1 MSDIRKWLSIME
13 SVPATLLNQRPKNVV
28 IKKDATIMVDPSIG
42 GGTGRYMHST
52 PQGAMIDIKGVSR
65 EMGEDD
71 FSLPN
76 RDYEDPYENGNTWDH
91 GSEEAATIGTMRDKP
106 EFRAGDMV
114 EVADV
119 YGSVIGPGFG
129 IFIAYSTSGQE
140 CIISFDNKEILVPI
154 ANVGA
159 VQEQNAKD
167 NFSQT
172 DNDGNLSPMSL
183 GSKNVKIDKEP
194 AMDQRDEFSKWMSA
208 VEEALSGESKPLAE
222 ESEPEN
228 ECGCGEWNC
237 TTCFPDHKA
246 QEKDKGKSF
255 AKGIE
260 SSKNDINADDLAEE
274 KPKSKG
280 VKLGDIVQTTK
291 TEFRKEGGGDKSP
304 MTYGEENLGTMD
316 EEVPGM
322 DVQQPLFGEEEA
334 EMEENWYDPSQDQ
347 EEFNNPQEF
356 GMDSGNE
363 SGEESDWISII
374 KNMQQQGLSN
384 ANQSYS
390 DEEMAGMSSD
400 ELRYVYQQVTG
411 DVAEATQG
419 MDAPGAPKPTKPKFK
434 PAYDP
439 MDDMDDI
446 LNPRPDQPL
455 ATMGGSDDDEN
466 ELAGN
471 EPGMTLPSAGRDATR
486 AKLANM
492 NPSDQMRDWMSR
504 ISPTAGEGEP
514 DREEVPQNQLVART
528 ANDVPAV
535 IASAIQASGMQ
546 SPEWHDAGDL
556 PGMADRNIR
565 GMARQ
570 VMSMFTS
577 TPLEQIQ
584 TIANVGGQ
592 GPNTDAEM
600 RAVAGWLRDNAEDH
614 GKVDLSHGIKIPG
627 YKPDVKE
634 YSANGVRFHVV
645 RDDHGQYIY
654 AYPDRDARLGGPVG
668 REQGRVGGGGNMPR
682 LRESTGNIF
691 DSLSLIESLKFDEE
705 IAEILRED
713 SEMDEAFGK
722 PNHAERKART
732 IAGHA
737 KRSQDAFNA
746 GEELPADLPP
756 EKSQLS
762 RVVGKRPGGM
772 KLIKHLH
779 ATEKLSNEAELE
791 PIPVTTGKDAAQLAW
806 AQFNNNPDDF
816 VIVSGQGG
824 VAGIKPNKASVE
836 KFKATAAKKGKEPN
850 YSKHAGAIRY
860 DVIAYTGEGSKVPTN
875 LLQPA
880 GAAQD
885 DADDLDDYQDADQG
899 AGEPKVKAIK
909 ARMGLVHGQDRQNPD
924 NVFNLLNAQIGPIT
938 TVWIAGWAGN
948 RGGDTG
954 TMPASPGA
962 VERGKMK
969 GRADLAGQVGK
980 PEKLAFPD
988 RQSEMPAQ
996 ADTGTISRALD
1007 VIFKKSLTSDRVKRM
1022 IGSAVEKLIGAERK
1036 AQQGGLRDKAVE
1048 IGQRILKLED
1058 IQKMAL
1064 RGEAMDPGTMSGFKR
1079 TAERIARSTVDAEH
1093 PGLDSKKK
1101 ELEVVKY
1108 LSSLAKS
1115 GSPDLYKPFIRAL
1128 MNTLSKEGL
1137 RNY

>member
-1 MSDIRKWLSIME
+1 
-13 SVPATLLNQRPKNVV
+13 
-28 IKKDATIMVDPSIG
+28 
-42 GGTGRYMHST
+42 
-52 PQGAMIDIKGVSR
+52 
-65 EMGEDD
+65 
-71 FSLPN
+71 
-76 RDYEDPYENGNTWDH
+76 
-91 GSEEAATIGTMRDKP
+91 
-106 EFRAGDMV
+106 
-114 EVADV
+114 
-119 YGSVIGPGFG
+119 
-129 IFIAYSTSGQE
+129 
-140 CIISFDNKEILVPI
+140 
-154 ANVGA
+154 
-159 VQEQNAKD
+159 
-167 NFSQT
+167 
-172 DNDGNLSPMSL
+172 
-183 GSKNVKIDKEP
+183 
-194 AMDQRDEFSKWMSA
+194 MDQRDEFSKWMSA

-228 ECGCGEWNC
+228 ECGCGKWDC
-237 TTCFPDHKA
+237 TTCFPDHKS
-246 QEKDKGKSF
+246 QEKEEGKKF
-255 AKGIE
+255 AKDVS
-260 SSKNDINADDLAEE
+260 SSKNDIESDDLAEE
-274 KPKSKG
+274 PAPKSKG
-280 VKLGDIVQTTK
+280 VKLGDIVKTTK
-291 TEFRKEGGGDKSP
+291 TEFRKIG
-304 MTYGEENLGTMD
+304 GEESPLTHGEDNLGTMD

-322 DVQQPLFGEEEA
+322 QIDQPLFGEEEA
-334 EMEENWYDPSQDQ
+334 EMEENWYDPSRD
-347 EEFNNPQEF
+347 EFDNPAEL
-356 GMDSGNE
+356 GMMDSD
-363 SGEESDWISII
+363 GEESDWISVI

-384 ANQSYS
+384 ANRAYS
-390 DEEMAGMSSD
+390 EEEMASMSSD

-411 DVAEATQG
+411 DVAEATQPMG
-419 MDAPGAPKPTKPKFK
+419 EPGAPKPAKTKFK
-434 PAYDP
+434 PAFDP
-439 MDDMDDI
+439 MDDLDDI

-455 ATMGGSDDDEN
+455 ATMGGSDDEN
-466 ELAGN
+466 ELAGD
-471 EPGMTLPSAGRDATR
+471 EPGLNLPAAGRDATR

-504 ISPTAGEGEP
+504 INQDVGAEEP
-514 DREEVPQNQLVART
+514 DLPDTPQNELVVRT
-528 ANDVPAV
+528 ARDVPSV
-535 IASAIQASGMQ
+535 ISNAMQASGMQ
-546 SPEWHDAGDL
+546 TPEWHNVSDL
-556 PGMADRNIR
+556 PGFSDRNIR
-565 GMARQ
+565 GMGRQ
-570 VMSMFTS
+570 VFGMFTS
-577 TPLEQIQ
+577 TPVEQIQ
-584 TIANVGGQ
+584 TMANVDGQ

-614 GKVDLSHGIKIPG
+614 GKVDLSHGMAIPG

-645 RDDHGQYIY
+645 RDPMGQYIY
-654 AYPDRDARLGGPVG
+654 AYPDQDARLGGPVG

-691 DSLSLIESLKFDEE
+691 DSLSLLESLKFDEE
-705 IAEILRED
+705 ITSILRED
-713 SEMDEAFGK
+713 TELDEVWGK
-722 PNHAERKART
+722 PNAAERRART
-732 IAGHA
+732 VAGHG
-737 KRSQDAFNA
+737 KRVAARQADAEKAFAA
-746 GEELPADLPP
+746 GEELPPEVAPLSP

-762 RVVGKRPGGM
+762 RVVGKRPGGI

-860 DVIAYTGEGSKVPTN
+860 DVIAYTGEGAKVPTN

-885 DADDLDDYQDADQG
+885 DGGDLDDYQDADQG

-948 RGGDTG
+948 RGGDTD

-969 GRADLAGQVGK
+969 GRADLAAKVGE

-988 RQSEMPAQ
+988 RQTPMPAQ
-996 ADTGTISRALD
+996 ADTGTSARALD
-1007 VIFKKSLTSDRVKRM
+1007 VIFKKSLTSTRVKKM
-1022 IGSAVEKLIGAERK
+1022 IGSAIEKLIGAERK
-1036 AQQGGLRDKAVE
+1036 AQQNGLRDKAVE

-1064 RGEAMDPGTMSGFKR
+1064 KGEDYDPATKASFQR
-1079 TAERIARSTVDAEH
+1079 AALRIAGNLVDTEQ
-1093 PGLDSKKK
+1093 PGLQGQKRD
-1101 ELEVVKY
+1101 LAVTKY

-1115 GSPDLYKPFIRAL
+1115 GSPDLYKPFIRTL

-1137 RNY
+1137 RQW